1 MSDQRVD
8 ASFEPDRDAAG
19 ERAMRAESDHAAATV
34 GMEDL
39 ASDPVVR
46 WLLIALLG
54 VIAFFLVAGISA
66 LAFGL
71 FGPPRAPRTLLERDL
86 GTYGAL
92 VKEGKADARTTASY
106 AGALIDSGQ
115 LSEARNVLAEALAT
129 AGSDTSYLLLQQARL
144 EFAAKDY
151 AKSAETAGTARETAD
166 AELKARLAE
175 LAGKGIKPKIETERP
190 RSWLLAA
197 HLEGDAFA
205 EAGDDAEAIAAYD
218 RYLTVSPVDSDI
230 LVARGLLKASS
241 GDKAGAESDFRQALK
256 FIPDYEPALEA
267 LEGIGVSAR

>member
-8 ASFEPDRDAAG
+8 ASLDTDRDPAI
-19 ERAMRAESDHAAATV
+19 
-34 GMEDL
+34 EDIG
-39 ASDPVVR
+39 SDPVVR

-54 VIAFFLVAGISA
+54 VIVFFLVAGISA

-92 VKEGKADARTTASY
+92 VKAGQADARTTASY

-115 LSEARNVLAEALAT
+115 LSEARNVLEEALAT

-144 EFAAKDY
+144 EYASKDWER
-151 AKSAETAGTARETAD
+151 SAETAGKARETAD

-190 RSWLLAA
+190 GSWLLAA

-205 EAGDDAEAIAAYD
+205 EAGDAASAVAAYD

-230 LVARGLLKASS
+230 LVARGLLKADS

-256 FIPDYEPALEA
+256 YIPEYQPALDA
-267 LEGIGVSAR
+267 LEGIGVSAQ